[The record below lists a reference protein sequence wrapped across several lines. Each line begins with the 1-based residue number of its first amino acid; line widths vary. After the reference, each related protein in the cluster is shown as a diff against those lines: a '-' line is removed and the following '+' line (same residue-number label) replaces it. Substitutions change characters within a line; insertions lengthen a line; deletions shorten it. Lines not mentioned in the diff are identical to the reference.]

1 MTDYMVAGT
10 VVVNV
15 LVHFPYVDA
24 DGDEWIGKRHK
35 FVERDVFEII
45 EAENEDDALT
55 KLAGSI
61 AKDEGGSVDMEQE
74 VTVDQLLAGKATIFQ
89 GDVREYTQELAM
101 RAAGHRE
108 FWEL

>member
-1 MTDYMVAGT
+1 MTNYMITGA

-35 FVERDVFEII
+35 FVERNVSEII
-45 EAENEDDALT
+45 EAKNEDDALT
-55 KLAGSI
+55 KLVDSI
-61 AKDEGGSVDMEQE
+61 AKDEGGIVDVDHE
-74 VTVDQLLAGKATIFQ
+74 VTLDQLSAGKATIFQ

>member
-1 MTDYMVAGT
+1 MTNYMIAGA

-24 DGDEWIGKRHK
+24 DGDEWIGSRHK
-35 FVERDVFEII
+35 FVERDVFEVI
-45 EAENEDDALT
+45 EAENEDDVLT
-55 KLAGSI
+55 KLVNDI
-61 AKDEGGSVDMEQE
+61 AQDEGGVVDIEQE
-74 VTVDQLLAGKATIFQ
+74 VTAEQLLAGKATIFQ

-101 RAAGHRE
+101 RAAGYRE